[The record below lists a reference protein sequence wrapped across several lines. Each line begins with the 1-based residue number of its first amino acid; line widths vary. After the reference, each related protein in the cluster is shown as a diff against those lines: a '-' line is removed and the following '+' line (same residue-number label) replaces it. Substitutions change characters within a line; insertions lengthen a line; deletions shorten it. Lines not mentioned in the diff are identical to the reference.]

1 MSIGIMSKPKE
12 KLFLNTLKFDF
23 PAEPVT
29 FYFSDTDMEDAHFTY
44 LKSSKLF
51 PVGIRNIFPNLKN
64 NDTLYTSFTKQVN
77 GAKPLAVDFNNPNN
91 FHLVKRYY
99 NEKNQ
104 RFFITRNFL
113 ADSTFIGDT
122 QVWVKDKKA

>member
-77 GAKPLAVDFNNPNN
+77 GAKPLAVNFNDEGNI
-91 FHLVKRYY
+91 FLVCLKG
-99 NEKNQ
+99 NT
-104 RFFITRNFL
+104 IFL
-113 ADSTFIGDT
+113 ILF
-122 QVWVKDKKA
+122 